1 MSSFYV
7 LRYLKVFISHISTSI
22 NCRVLAAL
30 VKYNILQYCVTT
42 EDILGL
48 CELMEIYYNA
58 NFKLVLCFFTSFEV
72 KPQILPTFSNSQSV
86 HASYFSILS

>member
-22 NCRVLAAL
+22 NCRVLASL

-48 CELMEIYYNA
+48 CELMEIYYKA
-58 NFKLVLCFFTSFEV
+58 NFKLVLCFFT
-72 KPQILPTFSNSQSV
+72 
-86 HASYFSILS
+86 